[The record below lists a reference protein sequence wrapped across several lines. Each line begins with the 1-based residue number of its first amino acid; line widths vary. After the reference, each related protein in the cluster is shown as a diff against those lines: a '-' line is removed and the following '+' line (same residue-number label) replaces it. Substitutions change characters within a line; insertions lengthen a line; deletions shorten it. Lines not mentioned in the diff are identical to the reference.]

1 MAFAARISLSLAKM
15 ASKNKGD
22 KVTLFALGV
31 GSLSAAIALDNEAQN
46 RALNKQEAL
55 NGKVLEA
62 GADLEIKKKE
72 TPRKCMTVDFNNFLP
87 CLTVE
92 DAPQGKSSISY
103 RPVF

>member
-1 MAFAARISLSLAKM
+1 MAFAARVSLSLGKM
-15 ASKNKGD
+15 AELASKNKGD

-31 GSLSAAIALDNEAQN
+31 GSLSAAIALDKEAQN
-46 RALNKQEAL
+46 RALNEQ
-55 NGKVLEA
+55 VLEA
-62 GADLEIKKKE
+62 GSGADLEIKKKE